1 VTWGTLLLLAGLAL
15 VDSTSVGTLLIPL
28 WMLLD
33 PKVRV
38 PQFLAYVATV
48 AGFYLV
54 VGILLTAGAGSLR
67 GLFAA
72 AATHD
77 VVSWAQL
84 VLGVLLFVV
93 SFWFDPKRVARR
105 RARRGGPD
113 PAQRWQ
119 ARLAAARAS
128 YRTTVVLGVAAA
140 GIEVMSML
148 PYLAAIGVIAA
159 AGVGVGVWLPV
170 LAGYVLVMVL
180 PALVLLGVRLAVH
193 RRAEP
198 ALRRLSAWMGRHM
211 DGVLGWVLAIIGFLL
226 ARDAA
231 VRLDLFG
238 MGVAALA

>member
-1 VTWGTLLLLAGLAL
+1 MTWGTLAFLGGLAL

-38 PQFLAYVATV
+38 PQFLAYLATV
-48 AGFYLV
+48 AGFYFIVGV
-54 VGILLTAGAGSLR
+54 VLTAGAGSLR
-67 GLFAA
+67 GLLAGAA
-72 AATHD
+72 AHD
-77 VVSWAQL
+77 AVNWAQL
-84 VLGVLLFVV
+84 VLGVLLFAV
-93 SFWFDPKRVARR
+93 SFWFEPKRVARR
-105 RARRGGPD
+105 RARRGGQD

-128 YRTTVVLGVAAA
+128 YRTTVTLGVVAA

-148 PYLAAIGVIAA
+148 PYLAAVGVLTASGAA
-159 AGVGVGVWLPV
+159 AAVWLPV
-170 LAGYVLVMVL
+170 LGAYVLVMVL

-193 RRAEP
+193 ARAEP
-198 ALRRLSAWMGRHM
+198 VLHRLSGWMGRHM

-231 VRLDLFG
+231 VRLGLFG
-238 MGVAALA
+238 TAAGG

>member
-1 VTWGTLLLLAGLAL
+1 MTWGTLAFLGGLAL

-38 PQFLAYVATV
+38 PQFLAYLATV
-48 AGFYLV
+48 AGFYFV
-54 VGILLTAGAGSLR
+54 VGVVLTAGAGSLR
-67 GLFAA
+67 GLLAGAA
-72 AATHD
+72 AHHALN
-77 VVSWAQL
+77 WAQL

-93 SFWFDPKRVARR
+93 SFWFEPKRVARR

-128 YRTTVVLGVAAA
+128 YRTTVTLGVVAA

-148 PYLAAIGVIAA
+148 PYLAAVGVLTASG
-159 AGVGVGVWLPV
+159 AGVVVWLPV
-170 LAGYVLVMVL
+170 LGAYVLVMVL

-193 RRAEP
+193 ARAEP
-198 ALRRLSAWMGRHM
+198 VLHRLSGWMGRHM

-231 VRLDLFG
+231 VKLDLFG
-238 MGVAALA
+238 MGAGV

>member
-1 VTWGTLLLLAGLAL
+1 MTWGTLAFLGGLAL

-33 PKVRV
+33 PRVRV
-38 PQFLAYVATV
+38 PQFLAYLATV
-48 AGFYLV
+48 AGFYFLV
-54 VGILLTAGAGSLR
+54 GVVLTAGAGSLR
-67 GLFAA
+67 GLLAGAA
-72 AATHD
+72 AHD
-77 VVSWAQL
+77 VLNWAQL

-93 SFWFDPKRVARR
+93 SFRFESKRVARR

-128 YRTTVVLGVAAA
+128 YRTTVTLGVVAA

-148 PYLAAIGVIAA
+148 PYLAAVGVLTASG
-159 AGVGVGVWLPV
+159 AGVAVWLPV
-170 LAGYVLVMVL
+170 LGAYVLVMVL

-193 RRAEP
+193 SRAEP
-198 ALRRLSAWMGRHM
+198 LLHRLSGWMGRHM
-211 DGVLGWVLAIIGFLL
+211 DGVLGWVLAVIGFLL
-226 ARDAA
+226 VRDAA

-238 MGVAALA
+238 MGAGV